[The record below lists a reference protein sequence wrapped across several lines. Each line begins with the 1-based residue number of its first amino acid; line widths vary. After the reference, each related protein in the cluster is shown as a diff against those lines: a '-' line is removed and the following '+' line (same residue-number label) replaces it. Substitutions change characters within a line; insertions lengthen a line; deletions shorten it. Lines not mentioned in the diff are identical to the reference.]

1 MRALPRRVGLA
12 AVLVVAGLFSPLAG
26 EARAHP
32 NLIGRWVA
40 PEPPGGVQM
49 YDLGCGVYIGNGIW
63 RGPFVYVVNG
73 FPVEK
78 GEWELRFYTG
88 SEGTLSIQSPI
99 SGGSRVGV
107 VDLGTRTFYFKNM
120 TFRK

>member
-1 MRALPRRVGLA
+1 MPALPRRFGLA
-12 AVLVVAGLFSPLAG
+12 AVLVVAGLLSPLAG

-32 NLIGRWVA
+32 NLIGKWVA
-40 PEPPGGVQM
+40 FEPPGGAMV
-49 YDLGCGVYIGNGIW
+49 YDLGCGVYVGNGIW
-63 RGPFVYVVNG
+63 RGPFVFVVNN

-99 SGGSRVGV
+99 SGGSRVGTL
-107 VDLGTRTFYFKNM
+107 DLATRTFLFKNV